1 MTHRN
6 RTGAH
11 RRTPVFSL
19 AVALCAIAAAS
30 TSFLMGR
37 NQSLWFDEQ
46 YSLLLAGKPIRS
58 LIALTA
64 VDAHPPLY
72 YLMLKAWMPLT
83 GGDVAALRLLNCL
96 LLGAAVMVMLILL
109 RDLFGTRTA
118 SLCMP
123 FLLCGGFMLRY
134 GYELRMYSLA
144 MLVAVFGT
152 YAILRA
158 TATIGGDAP
167 SSGTARDAVRSR
179 ADRRPRIAWWTA
191 YACTVAL
198 GMYTLYLTAF
208 VWLAHAIWLAWR
220 SWRRLTVYIA
230 SLALYLPWMP
240 VLLSQMRHSVL
251 PPIRRAMNM
260 SGVASA
266 LDTVMLGMTERELP
280 SLVSL
285 LVLATLL
292 SIFAMAV
299 IALNA
304 PQEGMPDQS
313 DQSDRRPPAAGR
325 NSLPHP
331 IQLNRAAFVLI
342 IMLAAVPPVIMI
354 VWSAAKELSTGGYG
368 LFSIRY
374 LSVAMPFGYSAMALS
389 CIFAAARRPCLARLA
404 YAAVLVALLAGTVTF
419 AIRGNHSFDRSDTP
433 GSAALSRSVS
443 CSSSRPV
450 IAQDEYTY
458 IDAYWYYRDCPAYYF
473 LDADDVPARGGY
485 APLRHTAA
493 QLKSL
498 DPLAA
503 DRFTLLSW
511 STRRDYDALLHATGW
526 ARGGV
531 TRRGANAAVEYRRRP
546 SPPPASPQ
554 RQAGPDRGPSRERV
568 GYGLP

>member
-6 RTGAH
+6 RIGAH
-11 RRTPVFSL
+11 RRAPVFSL
-19 AVALCAIAAAS
+19 AAALCSIAAAS

-46 YSLLLAGKPIRS
+46 YSLLLAGKPIRD

-72 YLMLKAWMPLT
+72 YLMLKAWMPLA

-96 LLGAAVMVMLILL
+96 FLGAAVMVMLILL
-109 RDLFGTRTA
+109 RDLSGARTA
-118 SLCMP
+118 FLCMP

-134 GYELRMYSLA
+134 GYELRMYSPA
-144 MLVAVFGT
+144 MLIAVSGT

-179 ADRRPRIAWWTA
+179 TDRRPRIAWWTV

-230 SLALYLPWMP
+230 PLVLYLPWMP
-240 VLLSQMRHSVL
+240 VLLNQMRHSVL

-292 SIFAMAV
+292 GAFAMTV

-304 PQEGMPDQS
+304 PQEGMPDRWGQS
-313 DQSDRRPPAAGR
+313 GRRPPAAGR
-325 NSLPHP
+325 RPLSHP
-331 IQLNRAAFVLI
+331 IQLNRSAFALIVMTAAL
-342 IMLAAVPPVIMI
+342 PPATMI

-374 LSVAMPFGYSAMALS
+374 LSVAMPFGYISMALS
-389 CIFAAARRPCLARLA
+389 CIFAAPRRPCLARLA
-404 YAAVLVALLAGTVTF
+404 YAAVLCALLAGTVIL
-419 AIRGNHSFDRSDTP
+419 AIRGNQSFDRSDTP

-443 CSSSRPV
+443 CSADRPV

-473 LDADDVPARGGY
+473 LAAGDVSARGGY

-493 QLKSL
+493 QLKSPDL
-498 DPLAA
+498 LAV

-526 ARGGV
+526 TRGRV
-531 TRRGANAAVEYRRRP
+531 TRRDANAAVEYRRRP

-554 RQAGPDRGPSRERV
+554 R
-568 GYGLP
+568 